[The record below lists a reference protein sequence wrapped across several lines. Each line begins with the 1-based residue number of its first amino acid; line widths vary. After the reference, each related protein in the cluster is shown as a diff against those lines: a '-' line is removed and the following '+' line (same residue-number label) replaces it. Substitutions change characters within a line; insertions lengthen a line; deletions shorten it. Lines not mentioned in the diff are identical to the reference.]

1 MFDFSGN
8 CEYILARGEMT
19 PTDSFSISIKNV
31 PCGTSAVTCSK
42 AATII
47 VGTGA
52 HREVVQIVK
61 GQETVLGPSYKRITT
76 RDVGLLVSF
85 EVFDLGLVVQWDK
98 GNKLYVRL
106 KPKWRG
112 LVTGLCGNFN
122 SDNQDDF
129 KTPSAL
135 IEAAPDIFG
144 DSWKVHNYC
153 PKASTLQVVVVVV
166 VVVVTNSSVLQDT
179 CSLHPHRKQWSTK
192 KCGILK
198 SEVFRRCRAEV
209 PLQPYFAQCVHDT
222 CGCNVGGDCECLC
235 TAVSAYAQAC
245 LEAGVP
251 VAWRTPAVC
260 GQDRE

>member
-1 MFDFSGN
+1 MFDFSEN
-8 CEYILARGEMT
+8 CEYILARAQVT

-42 AATII
+42 AAKII
-47 VGTGA
+47 VGSGA
-52 HREVVQIVK
+52 DREVVEIVK
-61 GQETVLGPSYKRITT
+61 GQEAVLGPGYKRITL

-112 LVTGLCGNFN
+112 QVSGLCGNFN

-153 PKASTLQVVVVVV
+153 PKASTLQV
-166 VVVVTNSSVLQDT
+166 
-179 CSLHPHRKQWSTK
+179 C
-192 KCGILK
+192 C
-198 SEVFRRCRAEV
+198 C
-209 PLQPYFAQCVHDT
+209 C
-222 CGCNVGGDCECLC
+222 C
-235 TAVSAYAQAC
+235 
-245 LEAGVP
+245 
-251 VAWRTPAVC
+251 
-260 GQDRE
+260 

>member
-1 MFDFSGN
+1 MFDFTGN
-8 CEYILARGEMT
+8 CEYILARGQIT

-42 AATII
+42 AANII

-52 HREVVQIVK
+52 DREVVHIVK
-61 GQETVLGPSYKRITT
+61 GEEVVLDHRYKRITV

-112 LVTGLCGNFN
+112 RVSGLCGNFN

-153 PKASTLQVVVVVV
+153 PKAST
-166 VVVVTNSSVLQDT
+166 LQDT

-251 VAWRTPAVC
+251 VAWRSQGVC
-260 GQDRE
+260 GQYQHKNKTKAFISDCC